1 MVALRKEN
9 IKLKG
14 RIFELEKEQ
23 RELVEGAML
32 IKTNGVRHRRFKI
45 IDSFFGEPWAKST
58 YEQKLKMTKKLA
70 TDRINSIEHQKD
82 LQFDK
87 LYCLIYR

>member
-32 IKTNGVRHRRFKI
+32 IKTNGVRHRR
-45 IDSFFGEPWAKST
+45 
-58 YEQKLKMTKKLA
+58 LK
-70 TDRINSIEHQKD
+70 N
-82 LQFDK
+82 
-87 LYCLIYR
+87 Y

>member
-32 IKTNGVRHRRFKI
+32 IKTNGVRHRQFKI
-45 IDSFFGEPWAKST
+45 IESFF
-58 YEQKLKMTKKLA
+58 LA
-70 TDRINSIEHQKD
+70 NPGPSQHMSRS
-82 LQFDK
+82 
-87 LYCLIYR
+87 

>member
-9 IKLKG
+9 IKMKG

-32 IKTNGVRHRRFKI
+32 IKTDGF
-45 IDSFFGEPWAKST
+45 
-58 YEQKLKMTKKLA
+58 
-70 TDRINSIEHQKD
+70 
-82 LQFDK
+82 
-87 LYCLIYR
+87 